1 MDKKC
6 TIWLPVKVD
15 TFFKKVCMQHDY
27 FVSNDIVVYFNTI
40 SLVFSFVME
49 QHCINMLHCLLVLSL
64 LFALNSS
71 LESKDI
77 RDVRTNRESEE
88 KTRVDDIL
96 HELQGI
102 CLQENELRDVTKL
115 KKDTQSIL
123 KSMAVYK
130 DVVKMNKQ
138 LKDDIKWILEESRG
152 EKEVSRIV
160 RLLKHDVKGI
170 CGRKETGKDC
180 TELKKSTA
188 TSGVYQIFPDKT
200 EGVKAYCDMD
210 TDNGGW
216 TIIQKRYDG
225 SVNFQRSWTE
235 YENGFGNVKGEY
247 WLGNKHIHRL
257 TSRAR
262 DILAATRSWEKE
274 QDHYNIY
281 TNNCVPGEM
290 CGHYTQMVWADTE
303 TVGCAMWKCPYI
315 HNLGWRDAYI
325 VVCDYG
331 PGGNIS
337 GRKPYIIGQTCAEC
351 SKSNLRV
358 TMDYVFDNLINTWS
372 LTFVRCW
379 TK

>member
-1 MDKKC
+1 MLLC
-6 TIWLPVKVD
+6 L
-15 TFFKKVCMQHDY
+15 
-27 FVSNDIVVYFNTI
+27 IV
-40 SLVFSFVME
+40 
-49 QHCINMLHCLLVLSL
+49 LLL
-64 LFALNSS
+64 LFAVNSS

-77 RDVRTNRESEE
+77 RDARTYRSSEE

-102 CLQENELRDVTKL
+102 CLQENKLRDVTQL

-170 CGRKETGKDC
+170 TGRKETGKDC

-200 EGVKAYCDMD
+200 KGVKAYCDMD

-247 WLGNKHIHRL
+247 WLGDSLKYHNGMKF
-257 TSRAR
+257 SAVDR
-262 DILAATRSWEKE
+262 DN
-274 QDHYNIY
+274 DHDRN
-281 TNNCVPGEM
+281 TNGCVKSSGPWWHNNC
-290 CGHYTQMVWADTE
+290 CKSALNN
-303 TVGCAMWKCPYI
+303 AI
-315 HNLGWRDAYI
+315 RDQWYWFHMK
-325 VVCDYG
+325 
-331 PGGNIS
+331 
-337 GRKPYIIGQTCAEC
+337 GRYART
-351 SKSNLRV
+351 
-358 TMDYVFDNLINTWS
+358 TMMMIRKT
-372 LTFVRCW
+372 
-379 TK
+379 

>member
-1 MDKKC
+1 
-6 TIWLPVKVD
+6 
-15 TFFKKVCMQHDY
+15 
-27 FVSNDIVVYFNTI
+27 
-40 SLVFSFVME
+40 ME
-49 QHCINMLHCLLVLSL
+49 QHCINMLLCLIVLLL
-64 LFALNSS
+64 LFAVNSS

-77 RDVRTNRESEE
+77 RDARTYRSSEE

-102 CLQENELRDVTKL
+102 CLQENKLRDVTQL

-170 CGRKETGKDC
+170 TGRKETGKDC

-200 EGVKAYCDMD
+200 KGVKAYCDMD

-257 TSRAR
+257 TSSGTYELRIDLTDKNNKKYYAKYQT
-262 DILAATRSWEKE
+262 LCWECIISV
-274 QDHYNIY
+274 QTD
-281 TNNCVPGEM
+281 
-290 CGHYTQMVWADTE
+290 
-303 TVGCAMWKCPYI
+303 
-315 HNLGWRDAYI
+315 GW
-325 VVCDYG
+325 
-331 PGGNIS
+331 
-337 GRKPYIIGQTCAEC
+337 
-351 SKSNLRV
+351 
-358 TMDYVFDNLINTWS
+358 
-372 LTFVRCW
+372 
-379 TK
+379 